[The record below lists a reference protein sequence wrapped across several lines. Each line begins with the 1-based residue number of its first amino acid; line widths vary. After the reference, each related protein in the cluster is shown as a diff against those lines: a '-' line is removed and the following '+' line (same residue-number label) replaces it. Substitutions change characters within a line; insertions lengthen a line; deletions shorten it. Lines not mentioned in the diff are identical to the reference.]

1 MRRIIVCGFGFM
13 GQNHA
18 ANILRCPDLELAAVV
33 DPVPKSAVR
42 PVRGNQNTSG
52 PDPEKL
58 RDIPFF
64 SELSRALEQCPADA
78 VLIAT
83 PVRFHARAALEAAAA
98 GKHVFVEKPLCFS
111 LEEGAELQEALR
123 EKKLTFQVGHN
134 LRFQKMYRVLRQF
147 VREGTCGKLKA
158 LKLHRLTGTPD
169 WGAWRELDVSLTSLS
184 GPLFDLDIHDFDFA
198 LSLLGEPARMTAE
211 RMPGTDALFRTVWS
225 YPGKCEVL
233 IEGGFTRP
241 SALPFRC
248 GFAAVFERA
257 VLEYDSR
264 LGEKILLAGEDG
276 CSAIDCTSPDSSYYE
291 ELLAFSS
298 AMHRGTPVQCGL
310 AEGLRALEI
319 CFRLKALLE
328 K

>member
-1 MRRIIVCGFGFM
+1 MKRVIVCGFGFM

-64 SELSRALEQCPADA
+64 TELSGALEKGDADA

-83 PVRFHARAALEAAAA
+83 PVRFHARAALAAVTA
-98 GKHVFVEKPLCFS
+98 GKHVFVEKPLCSS
-111 LEEGAELQEALR
+111 LEEGAELQAALR
-123 EKKLTFQVGHN
+123 GKPLVFQVGHN
-134 LRFQKMYRVLRQF
+134 VRFLKMYRMLGQF
-147 VREGTCGKLKA
+147 VREGAFGKLKA

-169 WGAWRELDVSLTSLS
+169 WGAWKELDVSLTSLS

-198 LSLLGEPARMTAE
+198 LSLLGEPARTTAE
-211 RMPGTDALFRTVWS
+211 RISGTDALFRTVWS
-225 YPGKCEVL
+225 YPGECEVV

-241 SALPFRC
+241 SSLPFRC

-264 LGEKILLAGEDG
+264 LGEKILLSGEAG
-276 CSAIDCTSPDSSYYE
+276 CSEIDCSSPDSSYYE

-298 AMHRGTPVQCGL
+298 AMHRGTPVPCGL
-310 AEGLRALEI
+310 AEGLTALEI
-319 CFRLKALLE
+319 CFRLKALLG